1 MPGRPDEN
9 MGEQVAERK
18 SSRTLIV
25 GMDGGSPDLMEQWA
39 SDGLLP
45 TFARLM
51 DEGFFAPLRSTVNFH
66 SASAWST
73 FATGVGPA
81 THGVYHFVNR
91 VPGQYAAVAIHSGH
105 IDSPTLWE
113 HLTEQQVPLL
123 AFNVPMTYPV
133 KPVSGVQVAGWLA
146 PEISSA
152 GATYPPEVAA
162 HITAKFG
169 RYPMFPD
176 GKRFV
181 ISGHFAEAA
190 RLLRSSLETK
200 LEVAEH
206 YLTNSDWQFAAVV
219 FPETDAAQH
228 WFWHFIDPRSPQYR
242 ADLVER
248 FGNPILDT
256 YTAVDRWLGRQL
268 ELLGDDLELMIVS
281 DHGFTLQSR
290 GELYIRDLLVR
301 AGLLKPRAG
310 VARQAREV
318 ALRCIDRMPHVW
330 RHSIARLAP
339 EALSGGVLTKKA
351 IGDNVWAAT
360 KAFASATWDPWINLA
375 GREPHGIVGRD
386 EYDETCDA
394 VRELLTSSEDI
405 ATGRPALA
413 AVTKTRDEMDGKHID
428 NIPDLAL
435 RWTDEFVIEGLTARF
450 QGKRVTATNAEGRR
464 TTSSVTGAH
473 SPYGILIAL
482 GDRLSARL
490 AGAEPAMLD
499 IAPTALEL
507 LGLEV
512 PSWMEG
518 RSLLDDTARDA
529 DGDRHTSG

>member
-1 MPGRPDEN
+1 MS
-9 MGEQVAERK
+9 EQPAERR

-25 GMDGGSPDLMEQWA
+25 GMDGASPDLMQQWA

-51 DEGFFAPLRSTVNFH
+51 DEGFSAPLRSTVNFH
-66 SASAWST
+66 SASAWTT

-91 VPGQYAAVAIHSGH
+91 VPGQYAAVAVHSGH

-113 HLTEQQVPLL
+113 HLTAQQVPLL
-123 AFNVPMTYPV
+123 ALNVPMTYPV
-133 KPVSGVQVAGWLA
+133 KAVSGIQVAGWLA
-146 PEISSA
+146 PEIHSA
-152 GATYPPEVAA
+152 GATYPAEVAG

-169 RYPMFPD
+169 HYPMFPD

-181 ISGHFAEAA
+181 ISGHLAEAV

-200 LEVAEH
+200 LKVAEE
-206 YLTNSDWQFAAVV
+206 YLASSDWQFAAVV

-228 WFWHFIDPRSPQYR
+228 WFWHFIDARSPQYSD
-242 ADLVER
+242 DLVEQ
-248 FGNPILDT
+248 FGNPILET
-256 YTAVDRWLGRQL
+256 YAAVDRWLGRQL
-268 ELLGDDLELMIVS
+268 DRLGDDVELMIIS

-290 GELYIRDLLVR
+290 GELYVRDLLVR
-301 AGLLKPRAG
+301 TGLLKPRAG
-310 VARQAREV
+310 AGRQMREV
-318 ALRCIDRMPHVW
+318 ALRCIDKMPHVW
-330 RHSIARLAP
+330 RHRFARLAP

-360 KAFASATWDPWINLA
+360 QAFASATWDPWINLA
-375 GREPHGIVGRD
+375 GREPQGIVAPD
-386 EYDETCDA
+386 EYDQICDA
-394 VRELLTSSEDI
+394 LRELLETSEDV
-405 ATGRPALA
+405 ATGRPAVA
-413 AVTKTRDEMDGKHID
+413 AVTRTRDEMDGKHID
-428 NIPDLAL
+428 KIPDLAL
-435 RWTDEFVIEGLTARF
+435 QWTDEFAIGGLTARF

-482 GDRLSARL
+482 GDRLNERL
-490 AGAEPAMLD
+490 AGAACPSAEPAMLD
-499 IAPTALEL
+499 IAPTVIEL

-512 PSWMEG
+512 PSWIEG
-518 RSLLDDTARDA
+518 RSLLDSGSLAASSARDA
-529 DGDRHTSG
+529 DVG